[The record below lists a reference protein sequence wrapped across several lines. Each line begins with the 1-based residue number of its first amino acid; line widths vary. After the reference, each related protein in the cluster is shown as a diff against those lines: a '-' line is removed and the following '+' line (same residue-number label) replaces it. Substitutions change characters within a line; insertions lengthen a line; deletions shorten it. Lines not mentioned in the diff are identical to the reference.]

1 MHSHVFL
8 RGYQRHGVALRGE
21 IFGSGTSSE
30 NNCPLK
36 ARHESRWGYKFSR
49 ASVNTLSGF
58 DLLVHLLVFKVFYSF
73 HLSFFFP
80 PRFPNA
86 WKLFLRGAME
96 NTYNLI
102 DLCKQ
107 MNHMKARIT
116 LSNSLTVHLMYFFCV
131 FIFFCWGERRRRR
144 HCFCFLVGIPRSCKF
159 FLRSNTH

>member
-58 DLLVHLLVFKVFYSF
+58 DVLVHLLVFKVFYSF
-73 HLSFFFP
+73 HLFFFFSHP
-80 PRFPNA
+80 VSQMLENYFYVVQ
-86 WKLFLRGAME
+86 WK
-96 NTYNLI
+96 
-102 DLCKQ
+102 
-107 MNHMKARIT
+107 
-116 LSNSLTVHLMYFFCV
+116 
-131 FIFFCWGERRRRR
+131 
-144 HCFCFLVGIPRSCKF
+144 IP
-159 FLRSNTH
+159 TI